1 MRVFYELLR
10 DPNLC
15 TAPQYSTVQ
24 YSTVLSMS
32 HYYGVLAHY
41 ALAHSHV
48 ETIQRFKIHTTSS
61 QKISTFFILTM
72 TPAAYVVVW
81 LVLCLSSAT
90 STVSGIPKQAKKIK
104 PVVVKQKTAFRPFQS
119 RFDRVVQNIFDDA
132 DTNND
137 GSISFGECYELVL
150 KLYIKINRQAPI
162 PPPTRKTVLQLYQKN
177 DTNRNKR
184 LSRNEFTALAQV
196 LGGRAA
202 TRLAAHKFVTLVCA
216 PLLAEFLV
224 RQLTGRKWL
233 PELAIWIVPD
243 RYELKVLPIITSKA
257 VMRTVIM
264 IGLMG
269 TLGNFIIGTVNWI
282 LDIYTLMEEE

>member
-10 DPNLC
+10 DPNLS

-24 YSTVLSMS
+24 YYLC
-32 HYYGVLAHY
+32 
-41 ALAHSHV
+41 
-48 ETIQRFKIHTTSS
+48 HTTMVYWRTMHWRTRTLKLSKDSRSTHLKS
-61 QKISTFFILTM
+61 QPFFILTM

-90 STVSGIPKQAKKIK
+90 STVSGLPKRATKIK

-162 PPPTRKTVLQLYQKN
+162 PPPTRKTVLQLYQQN

-196 LGGRAA
+196 LVGRAA

-216 PLLAEFLV
+216 PLLAELLV

-264 IGLMG
+264 IGLMR

-282 LDIYTLMEEE
+282 LDMYTLMEEE